1 MKLALGYIPFLWSAG
16 KIRDFYQEMA
26 SQPLDII
33 YLGEAVCSKR
43 RALRTAEWIEL
54 GREIASKG
62 KQAVLTS
69 LALIEAKSELATLK
83 RLCENGELMV
93 EANDMAAVQMMHE
106 RGLPFVTGNG
116 INIYNAHSL
125 NILHGKGLHRWV
137 FPVEL
142 SAQCLE
148 ELLAEAQE
156 MGIKQSLE
164 TEVLAFGHQGLAYSA
179 RCFTARAHDLPKDQ
193 CGFVCKDYPAGLKL
207 ATQEDQQLFTLNGIQ
222 VMSGELCNLLNE
234 VPAMREMGVDVLRLN
249 PTGDQDMLEVIRQ
262 FRAAADEEDV
272 DGKHLPV
279 GVSGYWHG
287 NVGMQRN
294 LSPEDFSR

>member
-1 MKLALGYIPFLWSAG
+1 MKLALGYIPFLWPA
-16 KIRDFYQEMA
+16 KQVRDFYQEMA
-26 SQPLDII
+26 LQPVDII

-43 RALRTAEWIEL
+43 RALRTAEWMEL
-54 GREIASKG
+54 GREIAGQG
-62 KQAVLTS
+62 KQVVLTS
-69 LALIEAKSELATLK
+69 LALIEAKSELATVK

-93 EANDMAAVQMMHE
+93 EANDMAAVQMMHQK
-106 RGLPFVTGNG
+106 GLPFVTGNG

-125 NILHGKGLHRWV
+125 KILHDMGLHRWV

-142 SAQCLE
+142 SGQCLE
-148 ELLAEAQE
+148 DLLTEARD
-156 MGIKQSLE
+156 MGMAQSLE

-222 VMSGELCNLLNE
+222 VMSGEMCNLLNE

-249 PTGDQDMLEVIRQ
+249 PTGETDMVQVVKQ
-262 FRAAADEEDV
+262 FRAAAD
-272 DGKHLPV
+272 GKEANGKGLPE

-287 NVGMQRN
+287 TIGMQGN
-294 LSPEDFSR
+294 PSAEDFAL

>member
-1 MKLALGYIPFLWSAG
+1 MKLALGYIPFLWPANQV
-16 KIRDFYQEMA
+16 RDFYQEMA
-26 SQPLDII
+26 GQPVDII

-43 RALRTAEWIEL
+43 RALRTAEWMEL
-54 GREIASKG
+54 GREIAGQG

-93 EANDMAAVQMMHE
+93 EANDMAAVQIMHE
-106 RGLPFVTGNG
+106 KGLPFVTGNG

-125 NILHGKGLHRWV
+125 KILHDKGLHRWV

-148 ELLAEAQE
+148 DLLIQARD
-156 MGIKQSLE
+156 MGMAQSLE

-193 CGFVCKDYPAGLKL
+193 CGFVCKDYPAGLML

-222 VMSGELCNLLNE
+222 VMSGELCNLLSE

-249 PTGDQDMLEVIRQ
+249 PTGETDMLEVVKQ
-262 FRAAADEEDV
+262 FRAAADGKEV
-272 DGKHLPV
+272 DGKGLPV

-287 NVGMQRN
+287 TIGMQGN
-294 LSPEDFSR
+294 PSAEDFAL

>member
-1 MKLALGYIPFLWSAG
+1 MQLALGYIPFLWPPETVRA
-16 KIRDFYQEMA
+16 FYQEMVR
-26 SQPLDII
+26 QPVDII

-54 GREIASKG
+54 GREIAGQG

-69 LALIEAKSELATLK
+69 LALIEARSELATLK

-106 RGLPFVTGNG
+106 RGLPFVAGNG
-116 INIYNAHSL
+116 INIYNAHTL
-125 NILHGKGLHRWV
+125 KILHAKGLHRWV

-148 ELLAEAQE
+148 DLLAEAQE
-156 MGIKQSLE
+156 MGIRQSLE

-179 RCFTARAHDLPKDQ
+179 RCFTARAHELPKDQ
-193 CGFVCKDYPAGLKL
+193 CGFVCKDYPAGLAL

-222 VMSGELCNLLNE
+222 VMSGEVCNLLDE
-234 VPAMREMGVDVLRLN
+234 VPAMREMGVDVLRVT
-249 PTGDQDMLEVIRQ
+249 PTGDQDMAEVVKQ
-262 FRAAADEEDV
+262 FRAAANAEQV
-272 DGKHLPV
+272 DGRNLPV
-279 GVSGYWHG
+279 GVSGYWRG
-287 NVGMQRN
+287 NVGMQGK
-294 LSPEDFSR
+294 LTVEDFSL